1 MSVLI
6 VYKPVSEHAREVEEY
21 LFEFERR
28 TSKKLEI
35 VDPETR
41 LGADLCRVY
50 DVVEYPTVLA
60 LSEDRQVRNM
70 WRGLPLPLID
80 EVSYYVQ

>member
-1 MSVLI
+1 MSVI
-6 VYKPVSEHAREVEEY
+6 VIDKPVSEHARAVEEF
-21 LFEFERR
+21 LHEFERR
-28 TSKKLEI
+28 TSKKLEVI
-35 VDPETR
+35 DPETR
-41 LGADLCRVY
+41 QGAELCRVY
-50 DVVEYPTVLA
+50 DVVEYPTLLA

>member
-1 MSVLI
+1 MSVVV

-21 LFEFERR
+21 LHEFERR
-28 TSKKLEI
+28 TSKTLET

-41 LGADLCRVY
+41 MGADLCRVY

-60 LSEDRQVRNM
+60 LSDDRQVRSI

-80 EVSYYVQ
+80 EVSYYVE